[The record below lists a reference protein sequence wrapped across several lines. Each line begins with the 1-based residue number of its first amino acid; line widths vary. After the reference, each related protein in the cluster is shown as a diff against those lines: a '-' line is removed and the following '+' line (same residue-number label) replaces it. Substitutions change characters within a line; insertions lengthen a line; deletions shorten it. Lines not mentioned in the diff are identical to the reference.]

1 MIYLPV
7 NGRFCLLPR
16 NWFSIITSCDSQ
28 QCFFIEI
35 SLNLSLLFV
44 YSRNDAFLRQWSG
57 QSIYLWAYGL
67 LTTDICFR
75 GNFHICCAF
84 VFHSVSFCPI
94 SFWFERKHCNFLLT
108 YKIIS
113 CEMFNIMIFF
123 FLKKKK
129 TVNSFILVQMC
140 MLRWRKN
147 FKTFYF
153 DWNLSKNSRRNE
165 NGHTKKKRSYDTVL
179 WITHKFTQAK
189 DIWLWPDISFILSN
203 LCGLHS
209 THSELVTENV
219 YTHFLAEMNMTNKRQ

>member
-1 MIYLPV
+1 MA
-7 NGRFCLLPR
+7 
-16 NWFSIITSCDSQ
+16 D
-28 QCFFIEI
+28 
-35 SLNLSLLFV
+35 FV
-44 YSRNDAFLRQWSG
+44 YCLGIDLAASQVVTHNNVFLLKYLSICRFFLFIHAMMHFCVNDLDNQY
-57 QSIYLWAYGL
+57 IYEPTDYWL
-67 LTTDICFR
+67 LTSVFVEIFIFVVLLYSIPFR
-75 GNFHICCAF
+75 FVPFHFDLNANIVTFCWPTK
-84 VFHSVSFCPI
+84 SFRVKC
-94 SFWFERKHCNFLLT
+94 STLWFF
-108 YKIIS
+108 
-113 CEMFNIMIFF
+113 FMIFF